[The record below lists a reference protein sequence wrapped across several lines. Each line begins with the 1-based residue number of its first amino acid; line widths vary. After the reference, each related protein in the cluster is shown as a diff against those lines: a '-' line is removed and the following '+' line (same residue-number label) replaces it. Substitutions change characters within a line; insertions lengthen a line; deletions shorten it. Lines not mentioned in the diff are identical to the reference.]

1 MIGILDYGLGNI
13 KAFQNIYR
21 EHGIELKIISNYK
34 DISKNLNKL
43 ILPGVGSFDKAIDLL
58 KKNNFFYEILN
69 FASNDNN
76 KILGICVGMQ
86 ILSKGSDEG
95 DSDGLNFID
104 GKFIKFENSI
114 CPHVGWNNIELVN
127 NIDLFKGLSDSSYFY
142 FLHSYH
148 LKNIDQKNII
158 TKTKYNENFI
168 SAFQKKNIYGI
179 QFHPEKSHLNGKKI
193 LLNFFNL

>member
-13 KAFQNIYR
+13 NSFTNIIR
-21 EHGIELKIISNYK
+21 DLNVDSKLV
-34 DISKNLNKL
+34 KNLSDFDDCSHF
-43 ILPGVGSFDKAIDLL
+43 ILPGVGAFDNAMQKIRSKNFEKTIKFQVLE
-58 KKNNFFYEILN
+58 KKKPL
-69 FASNDNN
+69 
-76 KILGICVGMQ
+76 LGICVGMQ

-104 GKFIKFENSI
+104 GKFVKFKNSI

>member
-1 MIGILDYGLGNI
+1 MIGILDYGLGNV
-13 KAFQNIYR
+13 KAFQNIYK
-21 EHGIELKIISNYK
+21 EHGIELKIITNYR
-34 DISKNLNKL
+34 DINKNLKKL

-58 KKNNFFYEILN
+58 KKNNFFDEILN

-86 ILSKGSDEG
+86 ILSKSSDEG
-95 DSDGLNFID
+95 HSNGLNFID
-104 GKFIKFENSI
+104 GKFTKFNNTI
-114 CPHVGWNNIELVN
+114 CPHVGWNNIEIVN
-127 NIDLFKGLSDSSYFY
+127 NIDLFKGLSDNSYFY

-148 LKNIDQKNII
+148 LKNIDQNNIV

-168 SAFQKKNIYGI
+168 SSFQNKNIYGI

>member
-21 EHGIELKIISNYK
+21 ENGIELKIISNYQ
-34 DISKNLNKL
+34 DIGKNLRKL
-43 ILPGVGSFDKAIDLL
+43 ILPGVGSFDKAIHLL
-58 KKNNFFYEILN
+58 KQNNFFQEIIN
-69 FASNDNN
+69 FASNENN

-86 ILSKGSDEG
+86 ILSKCSDEG
-95 DSDGLNFID
+95 NLKGFNFID
-104 GKFIKFENSI
+104 GKFSKFKNLI
-114 CPHVGWNNIELVN
+114 CPHVGWNNIELVKK
-127 NIDLFKGLSDSSYFY
+127 IDLFQGLDDNSYFY

-148 LKNIDQKNII
+148 LKNLDPNNII
-158 TKTKYNENFI
+158 TKTKYKEDFI
-168 SAFQKKNIYGI
+168 SSFQNKNIYGI